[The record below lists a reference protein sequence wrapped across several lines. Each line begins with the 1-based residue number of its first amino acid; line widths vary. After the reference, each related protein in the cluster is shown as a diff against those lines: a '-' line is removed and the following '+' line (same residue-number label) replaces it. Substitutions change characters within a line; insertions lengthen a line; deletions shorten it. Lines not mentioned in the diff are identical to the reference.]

1 MGALAA
7 LNPFFWKYR
16 GRLALGVLFVL
27 LTNAFSVFA
36 PVVIGEGINLLQAAY
51 TDYLQP
57 LDEGQSAAE
66 VFAQGVPDA
75 PPYTLRSVPLDR
87 LECQ

>member
-16 GRLALGVLFVL
+16 GRLALGFIFVF

-36 PVVIGEGINLLQAAY
+36 PVVIGEGINALARCLFPLL
-51 TDYLQP
+51 
-57 LDEGQSAAE
+57 E
-66 VFAQGVPDA
+66 A
-75 PPYTLRSVPLDR
+75 PVRGGRSQL
-87 LECQ
+87 CF